1 MRPLRLWQVNAHYT
15 IMQSVGD
22 HVTRPRLL
30 AAMCLPRGGSA
41 NYSWQACLWRAESRG
56 CKIEAPWGPWIWSS
70 LDLDM
75 VKPAPGYGQAWT
87 WIWSA
92 LDMDMVSLGLDRV
105 RPGLGYGQ
113 HGPGYGQPGPGYG
126 QAWTWISS
134 GLGQDMVKIH
144 VAWQGRSLESFLQSS
159 FLQLAGVTISMG
171 CWPYPARIWATVTGY
186 VPCAGWAQG

>member
-1 MRPLRLWQVNAHYT
+1 MRPLRLRQVNAHYT

-22 HVTRPRLL
+22 RVTRPRLL

-41 NYSWQACLWRAESRG
+41 NYSWQACLWRTESRG

-70 LDLDM
+70 LDLDRG
-75 VKPAPGYGQAWT
+75 KLA
-87 WIWSA
+87 
-92 LDMDMVSLGLDRV
+92 
-105 RPGLGYGQ
+105 
-113 HGPGYGQPGPGYG
+113 PGYG

>member
-1 MRPLRLWQVNAHYT
+1 MVKPGPGY
-15 IMQSVGD
+15 G
-22 HVTRPRLL
+22 
-30 AAMCLPRGGSA
+30 
-41 NYSWQACLWRAESRG
+41 QACTWTWSGLDLGMVSL
-56 CKIEAPWGPWIWSS
+56 GPGYGQAWTWIWSS
-70 LDLDM
+70 LDLEM

-113 HGPGYGQPGPGYG
+113 HGPGYG

-186 VPCAGWAQG
+186 VRCAGWAQG

>member
-22 HVTRPRLL
+22 RVTRPRLL

-87 WIWSA
+87 WIWSSLH
-92 LDMDMVSLGLDRV
+92 LDMV
-105 RPGLGYGQ
+105 RP
-113 HGPGYGQPGPGYG
+113 GPGYGQPWTWIWS
-126 QAWTWISS
+126 AWTWIGS
-134 GLGQDMVKIH
+134 GLDLDMVSMDLDT
-144 VAWQGRSLESFLQSS
+144 VSLDLDMVRPGPGYRQAW
-159 FLQLAGVTISMG
+159 
-171 CWPYPARIWATVTGY
+171 ARIWSRSMWPGKGEALNLSCKVLF
-186 VPCAGWAQG
+186 CSLLE